1 MTFARFTA
9 YVGLAAVAA
18 AFRAHAYELNDWPAV
33 VMQKDSSGTT
43 TAWEGAGPLLFS
55 ETAPAPDQGTIAGLR
70 PFYVVG
76 TGGDYTKTDILYPLF
91 YFRKY
96 PEAYKW
102 SILQLINGEGDDAA
116 AVQPGQPTVRRFDVW
131 PFYFSRET
139 GNPVDSYR
147 GFFPVFG
154 SIKYRLGF
162 QRISWAAFPLYVD
175 GVRKHTETTY
185 TPFPF
190 IRTYN
195 GEINGFAF
203 WPLFGSTRGPG
214 QSRHH
219 YFIWPLVFD
228 NVVDAGP
235 DAPEGTAPGKEF
247 GILPLYTRETAPG
260 FIKENYLWPFFG
272 YTERTSPYRYSER
285 RYFWPFLVQGRG
297 DDRDLVH
304 WAPFYTYAN
313 TKGDDSRWI
322 LWPLWHQLNWAD
334 SDTAQ
339 SKTQLFYFVYWSL
352 DQRSLSRPGAAHA
365 YKRHYW
371 PLLSVWDNGAGSRQL
386 QFPSLTEVFFPDNPD
401 MREAWS
407 PLFSVFR
414 YDHRPSG
421 ETRTSILW
429 SALTW
434 RRGPS
439 GELDE
444 FHAGPL
450 LGMRRSASGE
460 SWSIL
465 GFDFGAKQS
474 KNETAN
480 REK

>member
-91 YFRKY
+91 YYRKY

-102 SILQLINGEGDDAA
+102 SILQLVNGEGDDAA
-116 AVQPGQPTVRRFDVW
+116 VAQPGQPVVRRFDVW

-139 GNPVDSYR
+139 GNPVDSYH
-147 GFFPVFG
+147 GLFPVYG

-162 QRISWAAFPLYVD
+162 QRISWVVFPIYVD

-190 IRTYN
+190 IRTYT

-219 YFIWPLVFD
+219 YFIWPFIFD

-235 DAPEGTAPGKEF
+235 DAPEGTAPGREF
-247 GILPLYTRETAPG
+247 GILPLYTRESAPG

-272 YTERTSPYRYSER
+272 YTERTSPYRYS
-285 RYFWPFLVQGRG
+285 
-297 DDRDLVH
+297 
-304 WAPFYTYAN
+304 
-313 TKGDDSRWI
+313 
-322 LWPLWHQLNWAD
+322 
-334 SDTAQ
+334 
-339 SKTQLFYFVYWSL
+339 
-352 DQRSLSRPGAAHA
+352 
-365 YKRHYW
+365 
-371 PLLSVWDNGAGSRQL
+371 
-386 QFPSLTEVFFPDNPD
+386 
-401 MREAWS
+401 
-407 PLFSVFR
+407 
-414 YDHRPSG
+414 
-421 ETRTSILW
+421 
-429 SALTW
+429 
-434 RRGPS
+434 
-439 GELDE
+439 
-444 FHAGPL
+444 
-450 LGMRRSASGE
+450 
-460 SWSIL
+460 
-465 GFDFGAKQS
+465 
-474 KNETAN
+474 
-480 REK
+480 